1 MQEKLDQMWESSI
14 ANADKKTVFGFQ
26 NIPMKTWTLMT
37 GKCLENE
44 LLCSNKEVSLKIEN
58 LTVNGEKVPTW
69 RSEKQTVLRW
79 RPSKGQNQGMI
90 YMDESIAAEYIC
102 EKAELDVVLTY
113 QNSNASAMVKNR
125 CAASIS
131 PSNAPFPLRHRRFR

>member
-1 MQEKLDQMWESSI
+1 MWESSI

-58 LTVNGEKVPTW
+58 LTVNGEKVPSGDPKTNC
-69 RSEKQTVLRW
+69 SPLAIL
-79 RPSKGQNQGMI
+79 PKGRI
-90 YMDESIAAEYIC
+90 RA
-102 EKAELDVVLTY
+102 
-113 QNSNASAMVKNR
+113 
-125 CAASIS
+125 
-131 PSNAPFPLRHRRFR
+131 